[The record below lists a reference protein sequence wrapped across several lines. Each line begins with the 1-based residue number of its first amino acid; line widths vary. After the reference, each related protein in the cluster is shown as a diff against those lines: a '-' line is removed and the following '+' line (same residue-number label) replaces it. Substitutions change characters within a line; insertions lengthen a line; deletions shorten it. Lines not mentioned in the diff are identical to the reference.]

1 MSDIADGCNP
11 YFIVTPIAKLEGE
24 PDFYIIRHLSSMGE
38 FDEDD
43 IFDEKNCNVYE
54 KFQSEMS
61 KEERE
66 GISKM
71 WGENFEL
78 VQSHFRTRI
87 E

>member
-1 MSDIADGCNP
+1 MEMS
-11 YFIVTPIAKLEGE
+11 F
-24 PDFYIIRHLSSMGE
+24 
-38 FDEDD
+38 FDQDD

-61 KEERE
+61 NEERE

-71 WGENFEL
+71 WGENFEV
-78 VQSHFRTRI
+78 VQSHFRVRI